1 MDSKRM
7 SEADLFPEKKLL
19 LGGFAGLAAAIIGA
33 IIWAVVTVTTK
44 YQIGWMALGVGALVG
59 FALRIGN
66 GGKTFGILGA
76 FLALFGCVLGNYFSL
91 IALAAAEQHLPFFTV
106 LNNTDTAKV
115 ISAMWEDFISA
126 SVLFYAIAA
135 YEGYKFSAFRPSNVS
150 SGSESAPRQQTAG
163 VVPTDQADAQG
174 RR

>member
-1 MDSKRM
+1 M

-76 FLALFGCVLGNYFSL
+76 FLALFGCILGNYFSL
-91 IALAAAEQHLPFFTV
+91 IALASAELHVAFFSM
-106 LNNTDTAKV
+106 LNNADPAKV
-115 ISAMWEDFISA
+115 ISAMWDDFIST

-150 SGSESAPRQQTAG
+150 SGSDSAPQQQTAG
-163 VVPTDQADAQG
+163 VVQTDQRILKDG
-174 RR
+174 TE

>member
-1 MDSKRM
+1 M
-7 SEADLFPEKKLL
+7 SQVDLFPEKRLL

-33 IIWAVVTVTTK
+33 IVWAAVTVAAK
-44 YQIGWMALGVGALVG
+44 YQIGFMAVGVGALVG

-76 FLALFGCVLGNYFSL
+76 FLALFGCILGNYFSL
-91 IALAAAEQHLPFFTV
+91 IGLAAGELHVPFFTV
-106 LNNTDTAKV
+106 LNNSDTAKV

-126 SVLFYAIAA
+126 SFLFYAIAA
-135 YEGYKFSAFRPSNVS
+135 YEGYKFSAIRASNVS
-150 SGSESAPRQQTAG
+150 SGSDSAPQQQTAG
-163 VVPTDQADAQG
+163 VVPTDQMDAQG

>member
-1 MDSKRM
+1 M

-66 GGKTFGILGA
+66 GGKAFGVLGA
-76 FLALFGCVLGNYFSL
+76 FLALFGCILGNYLSL
-91 IALAAAEQHLPFFTV
+91 IAFASAEEHVAFFTM
-106 LNNTDTAKV
+106 LNNADVSKV
-115 ISAMWEDFISA
+115 INAMWDDFISG
-126 SVLFYAIAA
+126 SFLFYAMAA
-135 YEGYKFSAFRPSNVS
+135 YEGYKFSAFRSSNVF
-150 SGSESAPRQQTAG
+150 SAPDRASQQKPAE
-163 VVPTDQADAQG
+163 VVRADQVDAQV
-174 RR
+174 RC

>member
-1 MDSKRM
+1 
-7 SEADLFPEKKLL
+7 
-19 LGGFAGLAAAIIGA
+19 
-33 IIWAVVTVTTK
+33 
-44 YQIGWMALGVGALVG
+44 MALGVGALVG

-91 IALAAAEQHLPFFTV
+91 VALAAAEQHVPFFTV
-106 LNNTDTAKV
+106 LNNTDTAKA

-126 SVLFYAIAA
+126 SFLFYALAA
-135 YEGYKFSAFRPSNVS
+135 YEGYKFSAIRPSNVS
-150 SGSESAPRQQTAG
+150 SAPNRALQRNPAEASRAG
-163 VVPTDQADAQG
+163 QVDAQG

>member
-1 MDSKRM
+1 M

-66 GGKTFGILGA
+66 GGKAFGVLGA
-76 FLALFGCVLGNYFSL
+76 FLALFGCLLGNYLSL
-91 IALAAAEQHLPFFTV
+91 IAFGSGGEQAAFFTM
-106 LNNTDTAKV
+106 LNKADPSKV
-115 ISAMWEDFISA
+115 ISAMWEDFISG
-126 SVLFYAIAA
+126 SFLFYVIAA
-135 YEGYKFSAFRPSNVS
+135 YEGYKFSAFQPSKVT
-150 SGSESAPRQQTAG
+150 SAPDAALQQKPAE
-163 VVPTDQADAQG
+163 VVRADQVDAQEG
-174 RR
+174 R